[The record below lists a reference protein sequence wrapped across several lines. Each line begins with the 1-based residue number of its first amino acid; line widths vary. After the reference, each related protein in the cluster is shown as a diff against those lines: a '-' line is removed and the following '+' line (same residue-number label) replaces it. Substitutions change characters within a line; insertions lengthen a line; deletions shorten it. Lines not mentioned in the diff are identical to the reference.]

1 MSEPPPTG
9 NEAPGATEHD
19 APYCLAAR
27 FAGEAD
33 AVQAY
38 HRAHEA
44 ILAARSC
51 DLGGWRLQLGQV
63 WHVVL
68 LGQQP
73 PPALDARLRQV
84 FATGEPIEL
93 PPALLERLRE
103 RRARARER
111 GPRIERHYWPGQPL

>member
-1 MSEPPPTG
+1 MSVPPSDDAQQP
-9 NEAPGATEHD
+9 EAAS
-19 APYCLAAR
+19 YCLAAR

-33 AVQAY
+33 AAQAY

-44 ILAARSC
+44 ILAAQPC

-68 LGQQP
+68 LGQP
-73 PPALDARLRQV
+73 PSPALDARLRQV
-84 FATGEPIEL
+84 FATGELVAL
-93 PPALLERLRE
+93 PLPLLERLRE

-111 GPRIERHYWPGQPL
+111 GPRVERHYWPGQPL